1 MTKPLGLGVLAAIA
15 VAAPLLAVLALL
27 GLGSNAI
34 ACTTVASTTI
44 ATGAAVPPAARLW
57 IALAHQACP
66 TLPEPWIAAVMNAD
80 SGFDPTHTTATGRGV
95 ITLRDADWQATTGTP
110 ASVERNRDGVPDISD
125 PTLEPGIAATLLC
138 RQYRDL
144 DARRAAEPG
153 SLVTIRLT
161 ALDELALLHMGG
173 PTAVDA
179 YPSVPA
185 ASAYVVSVHVH
196 AAAWAAPVDA
206 AASGSPTPS
215 ATTDPAC
222 VASLGSV
229 GSVVVPPGTPRGTA
243 DAIRAALA
251 LVGTRSG
258 FTNRCDHLAC
268 LAYGYGNSGYDTAAD
283 HWRTLLATGHA
294 HPGDH
299 CPPAGAFMFWA
310 TRGPEGHVS
319 LVVQSDPGCDPA
331 KIELVSNDVLNSQTG
346 FTGGVYLV
354 TLARI
359 ESGFVSRAG
368 YLGWTDPVC
377 AGSKLPA
384 AA

>member
-1 MTKPLGLGVLAAIA
+1 MTKPVGLGVFAMLAL
-15 VAAPLLAVLALL
+15 AAPLLAVLALL
-27 GLGSNAI
+27 GLSSNAI
-34 ACTTVASTTI
+34 ACTTVTSSAIAS
-44 ATGAAVPPAARLW
+44 GAPVPPAARLW

-66 TLPEPWIAAVMNAD
+66 SLPEPWIAAMMDAD

-95 ITLRDADWQATTGTP
+95 ITLRDADWSATTGTP
-110 ASVERNRDGVPDISD
+110 ATVDGNRDGVPDITD
-125 PTLEPGIAATLLC
+125 ATVESRVAGTFLC
-138 RQYRDL
+138 RQYTEVT
-144 DARRAAEPG
+144 RRRTAEPG
-153 SLVTIRLT
+153 SLATIRLT
-161 ALDELALLHMGG
+161 ALDELALVHADSPAGLDHY
-173 PTAVDA
+173 PAVT
-179 YPSVPA
+179 PA
-185 ASAYVVSVHVH
+185 TTAYVLSVRAH

-206 AASGSPTPS
+206 TATPSSPS
-215 ATTDPAC
+215 ATTDPSC

-243 DAIRAALA
+243 DAVRAALA

-258 FTNRCDHLAC
+258 FNNRCDHLAC
-268 LAYGYGNSGYDTAAD
+268 LAYGYGNSGYGTAAA
-283 HWRTLLATGHA
+283 HWRTMVATGHA

-299 CPPAGAFMFWA
+299 CPPVGSFMFWA

-331 KIELVSNDVLNSQTG
+331 KIELVSNDVLNNQTG

-354 TLARI
+354 ALARI

-377 AGSKLPA
+377 VGSRLPA